1 MAGYVII
8 IREKT
13 TDEAGYAAALE
24 KYSEHAVQ
32 SPLEKLTALASRNT
46 KFEVLEGDDG
56 AENIALLKFP
66 EYSDALEWY
75 NSDAYQKAIPYRQSV
90 AVFRAFVLEGKD

>member
-13 TDEAGYAAALE
+13 TDEAGYPAALE
-24 KYSEHAVQ
+24 KYSEHAVR
-32 SPLEKLTALASRNT
+32 SPLEKLTALATRNT
-46 KFEVLEGDDG
+46 RFQVLEGDG

-66 EYSDALEWY
+66 EYSDALDWY
-75 NSDAYQKAIPYRQSV
+75 NSDAYQEAIPHRKSV
-90 AVFRAFVLEGKD
+90 ARFRAFVLEGKD